1 MVTYTLQS
9 YDKGIMSAAT
19 QFGFN
24 TDLGL
29 TTVIGHEKNG
39 TAITNN
45 KKYSNASMIFYIGY
59 LCGTYPMMYLSQ
71 RYSTSRV
78 LSLAT
83 FFWGA
88 VVSLNIPIVIL
99 ISLLSWTFETYDYSR
114 WMHKSSLLDEQLFLN
129 CVEVLTDIGSMRNRY
144 YPQLGVTTM
153 PVSW

>member
-1 MVTYTLQS
+1 MMVTYTLQS

-39 TAITNN
+39 SAITNN

-78 LSLAT
+78 LSIAT

-88 VVSLNIPIVIL
+88 VL
-99 ISLLSWTFETYDYSR
+99 IQFLLCFCS
-114 WMHKSSLLDEQLFLN
+114 H
-129 CVEVLTDIGSMRNRY
+129 CVEKPCY
-144 YPQLGVTTM
+144 
-153 PVSW
+153 